1 MRYRGSLSRYVE
13 TAKRPPFVAGPS
25 GLRIQVPGMTYAPLD
40 SMATRTSRDP
50 WMQPSTADPWSDPP
64 SPERRFFERRDSDP
78 LRQSWTSDTELR
90 DAERYATPTS
100 SRRSAIARVI
110 GVVGVLGVV
119 GLAVVAFAPRMPV
132 AASKLALLANRVELP
147 WDPALQPGPAPIALD
162 RGVTLAAAMDAAPR
176 DATPLDPAPVV
187 ASRAES
193 GAEPVTK
200 ATPEPATERSAAAMS
215 TMPQPAPDTPHAA
228 HDPADRSV
236 SSSEIRTLESA
247 TESREPTLTP
257 EEIERRK
264 QRYEQWLES
273 EGLERIR

>member
-1 MRYRGSLSRYVE
+1 
-13 TAKRPPFVAGPS
+13 
-25 GLRIQVPGMTYAPLD
+25 MTNAPLD

-50 WMQPSTADPWSDPP
+50 WMQPSTDPWSDPP

-78 LRQSWTSDTELR
+78 LRQSWTSDTELS

-100 SRRSAIARVI
+100 SRRSAIARAI
-110 GVVGVLGVV
+110 GIVGVLGVV

-176 DATPLDPAPVV
+176 DTTPMDPAPVV
-187 ASRAES
+187 ASPAES
-193 GAEPVTK
+193 EPITR
-200 ATPEPATERSAAAMS
+200 ATPEPATEHSEAAMS
-215 TMPQPAPDTPHAA
+215 AVPQAAEDTPHPA
-228 HDPADRSV
+228 HDPAAQST
-236 SSSEIRTLESA
+236 SSSEIRTLEPA
-247 TESREPTLTP
+247 TESREPTFTP